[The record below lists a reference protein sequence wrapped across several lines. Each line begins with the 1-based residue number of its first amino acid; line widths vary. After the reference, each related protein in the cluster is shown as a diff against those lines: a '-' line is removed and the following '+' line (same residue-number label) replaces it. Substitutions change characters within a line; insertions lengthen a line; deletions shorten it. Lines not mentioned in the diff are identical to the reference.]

1 MEEQKH
7 FWKKFDWKKFDWK
20 MGIYCLIEIWI
31 IVLFLLKGFYKD
43 GDVILYER
51 IVKMTL
57 WTILFVFLLGE
68 KRIQKFFEKYQR
80 ASSVVALVLIPVL
93 MFFNLEVMCASEL
106 SEFGKKKIVFNMIII
121 YLLTGMIFVI
131 VNQTRMTLK
140 ILVILLTALGVTNIY
155 LMKFRGMPLMAA
167 DIFSIRTAASVADNY
182 DYSLKWRVLYG
193 VYVSFMLW
201 MMINKLHRHKAME
214 KRQRMICAASLLCG
228 FVVFYGVFFKTRFP
242 EKYAKIKMRYS
253 TAKTQGNVLTLV
265 YSAKA
270 MLVEKPEGYDEEQLT
285 TWMEQYSDE
294 TRRLN
299 EEQAAEREDVNII
312 AIMNEAFSDLG
323 ENVELTEDNM
333 PYIHGLEEDVIK
345 GNMYVSVFAGNTAN
359 TEFEFLT
366 GNTMAF
372 VPANTIPY
380 QLYVKD
386 DYPSLTNELKA
397 QGYNGNI
404 AIHPFKRNGFNRPK
418 AYEAFGF
425 EDFLAEEDFL
435 NPEYVREYISDFSS
449 FEKII
454 ECYENSKQKPFFAFN
469 VTMQNH
475 SGYNYKGFDTPI
487 QVAEKPGEYPG
498 AEQYLNL
505 IKKSDEAFEK
515 LTTYFSG
522 VEEKTVIVMF
532 GDHRPGIEERFYTLE
547 AGKGKSELSDE
558 EYMNRYKVPFIIWAN
573 FDIKEDYIDK
583 ISANYLSS
591 LVLETA
597 GCEMTGYERYLS
609 ELREDIVAINARG
622 YWGSD
627 GKFYELE
634 DETSPYYEKLQE
646 YHEIQYNNMFDNRNN
661 EFFFLKE

>member
-1 MEEQKH
+1 MEEQMH
-7 FWKKFDWKKFDWK
+7 FWKKSDWK
-20 MGIYCLIEIWI
+20 MGIYCIIEILI
-31 IVLFLLKGFYKD
+31 IVQFLLKGFYKD

-68 KRIQKFFEKYQR
+68 KRIQKFFEKYQQI
-80 ASSVVALVLIPVL
+80 SSAVALVLIPVL
-93 MFFNLEVMCASEL
+93 MFFNLEVMCASNL
-106 SEFGKKKIVFNMIII
+106 SEFGNKKIVFNMIII
-121 YLLTGMIFVI
+121 YLLTGIVLVV

-140 ILVILLTALGVTNIY
+140 IVVILLTALGVTNIY

-167 DIFSIRTAASVADNY
+167 DIFSIQTAANVANNY
-182 DYSLKWRVLYG
+182 DYSLKWRILYG
-193 VYVSFMLW
+193 VYVSFIFW
-201 MMINKLHRHKAME
+201 MMINKLHRHKAMG
-214 KRQRMICAASLLCG
+214 KRKRTVYTALVCCG
-228 FVVFYGVFFKTRFP
+228 LIVFYGVFFKTKIP
-242 EKYAKIKMRYS
+242 EEFARVKMRYS
-253 TAKTQGNVLTLV
+253 TTKSQGNVLTLV
-265 YSAKA
+265 YSLKA
-270 MLVEKPEGYDEEQLT
+270 MLVEKPEGYEEEEVKAI
-285 TWMEQYSDE
+285 MEQYRDE
-294 TRRLN
+294 N
-299 EEQAAEREDVNII
+299 GDGKEEPVNII

-345 GNMYVSVFAGNTAN
+345 GNMYASVFAGNTAN
-359 TEFEFLT
+359 TEYEFLT

-372 VPANTIPY
+372 VPENTIPY
-380 QLYVKD
+380 QLYVKEK
-386 DYPSLTNELKA
+386 YPSLTNILKA
-397 QGYNGNI
+397 QGYSGNM

-418 AYEAFGF
+418 AYELLGF
-425 EDFLAEEDFL
+425 ESFLAEEDFE
-435 NPEYVREYISDFSS
+435 NPEYVREYISDTSS

-454 ECYENSKQKPFFAFN
+454 ECYESTEEKPFFAFN

-475 SGYNYKGFDTPI
+475 SGYNYKGFDTSI
-487 QVAEKPGEYPG
+487 QVAEEPGQYPG

-505 IKKSDEAFEK
+505 IKKSDEAFEM
-515 LTTYFSG
+515 LTEYFSK

-532 GDHRPGIEERFYTLE
+532 GDHRPGIEEGFYTLE
-547 AGKGKSELSDE
+547 AGEKKAELNDE

-573 FDIKEDYIDK
+573 FDIEEAYIDK

-609 ELREDIVAINARG
+609 ELRKDIVAINTRG
-622 YWGSD
+622 YWGSN

-634 DETSPYYEKLQE
+634 DEDSPYYKKLKE
-646 YHEIQYNNMFDNRNN
+646 YQKIQYNNMFDERNN